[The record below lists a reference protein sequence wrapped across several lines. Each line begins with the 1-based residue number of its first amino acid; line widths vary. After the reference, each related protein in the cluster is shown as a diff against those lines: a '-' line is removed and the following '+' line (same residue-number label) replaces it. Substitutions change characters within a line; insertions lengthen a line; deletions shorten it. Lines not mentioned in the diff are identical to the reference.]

1 MGRFEYACSSALRA
15 LPRPSSLLS
24 RPKSSTFE
32 ASKCEAKAANSLEAS
47 AFFASS
53 SLWRPDRGN
62 AAARSETSSDRNL
75 QFTNSSSLKL
85 GVRSILARDRPH
97 PPMSLSDKLSN
108 RSWLPSTNS
117 KREAPPSDH
126 CDCDSG
132 VGCSRG
138 CDCGNDGGASGPCTS
153 FPVAAAKR
161 GGSGGAGGSG
171 GPGTAF
177 ILPSGAEV
185 DEPMPTAAKGG
196 GGGGTEPCSGA
207 TAASTAEP
215 GIATAVS
222 HPATD
227 ATATAESEHSAK
239 RNSSSADKVG
249 KVLPRDESANNETS
263 ASVTPSSRPTL
274 PLKSK
279 AMRRS

>member
-32 ASKCEAKAANSLEAS
+32 AAKCEAKAANSLEAS

-53 SLWRPDRGN
+53 SLWRPDRGS

-117 KREAPPSDH
+117 NREAPPSDH

-132 VGCSRG
+132 GGCSRG
-138 CDCGNDGGASGPCTS
+138 CDCGSDGDASGPCTS

-161 GGSGGAGGSG
+161 GGSGGAGGG
-171 GPGTAF
+171 GTSDGVSATPPSAEPSAGGGDGGSVPGERSALSSLSLGQDVDA
-177 ILPSGAEV
+177 IGLVGACV
-185 DEPMPTAAKGG
+185 DESPSAPTHESPSTPTPLGPP
-196 GGGGTEPCSGA
+196 ERA
-207 TAASTAEP
+207 TARP
-215 GIATAVS
+215 HV
-222 HPATD
+222 
-227 ATATAESEHSAK
+227 K
-239 RNSSSADKVG
+239 SSW
-249 KVLPRDESANNETS
+249 L
-263 ASVTPSSRPTL
+263 
-274 PLKSK
+274 
-279 AMRRS
+279 